1 MQIVFIPR
9 PLLQKFCP
17 GVRKNDK
24 QDENIYPPAF
34 QFLVVLPTT
43 IQCVAIAAGVMMVVS
58 LIFIPNPVC
67 SLWVAFS
74 IISIEVGVL
83 GFMTFWGINLDSISM
98 INLIMCIG

>member
-1 MQIVFIPR
+1 MTNMMELFLR
-9 PLLQKFCP
+9 A
-17 GVRKNDK
+17 NM
-24 QDENIYPPAF
+24 F

-74 IISIEVGVL
+74 IISIEIGVL

>member
-1 MQIVFIPR
+1 MKRSYHFVLIS
-9 PLLQKFCP
+9 
-17 GVRKNDK
+17 
-24 QDENIYPPAF
+24 

-43 IQCVAIAAGVMMVVS
+43 IQCVVIAAVVMMIVS

-74 IISIEVGVL
+74 ILSIELGVL
-83 GFMTFWGINLDSISM
+83 GFMTFWGVNLDSISM

>member
-1 MQIVFIPR
+1 
-9 PLLQKFCP
+9 
-17 GVRKNDK
+17 
-24 QDENIYPPAF
+24 
-34 QFLVVLPTT
+34 
-43 IQCVAIAAGVMMVVS
+43 MMVVS

>member
-1 MQIVFIPR
+1 M
-9 PLLQKFCP
+9 
-17 GVRKNDK
+17 
-24 QDENIYPPAF
+24 F